1 MKRVITLTVEED
13 LSDAK
18 DKVKNA
24 LKKLGNNSEILVLS
38 HSDIS
43 YLFRGYSVEKGKNE
57 EGIWI
62 IRVKKN

>member
-1 MKRVITLTVEED
+1 MKRLMTLTIED
-13 LSDAK
+13 LSEAK
-18 DKVKNA
+18 DKVKNT
-24 LKKLGNNSEILVLS
+24 LRKLDNNSEILVLS

-43 YLFRGYSVEKGKNE
+43 YLFKGYSVEKGKDE

>member
-1 MKRVITLTVEED
+1 MKRVITLSVED

-18 DKVKNA
+18 DKVRNV
-24 LKKLGNNSEILVLS
+24 LKRLGNDGEILVLS
-38 HSDIS
+38 RSDIS
-43 YLFRGYSVEKGKNE
+43 YLFRGYSVEKEKNE

>member
-1 MKRVITLTVEED
+1 MKRVITLSVED

-24 LKKLGNNSEILVLS
+24 LKKLDNNSEILILS
-38 HSDIS
+38 RSDIS
-43 YLFRGYSVEKGKNE
+43 YLFKGYSIEKGRNE
-57 EGIWI
+57 EGIWV